1 MPGSLKRLVK
11 TGMRNPFYVEVQT
24 QDEIFA
30 TAGQPAGI
38 IASFDDHVEAEK
50 VTEIPSNLTNY
61 YHICENQA

>member
-24 QDEIFA
+24 HDEIFA
-30 TAGQPAGI
+30 KKGEAAGL

-61 YHICENQA
+61 YHVCNN